1 MKRLKTIVSLLAAA
15 AMLFLSSGSEQLRV
29 SAAEPVTYSLK
40 YVEDKDEW
48 RYHVGA
54 WDDNNAGH
62 RELYYLK
69 QSIKDGDILVIE
81 GGEHN
86 LNLEVPVSLNNI
98 TFNHSH
104 LAVITAKSVENVYV
118 LRDSVGVVNG
128 DVTNA
133 HVYDNAVANF
143 NNNVTN
149 LYITKERSGEQT
161 IAVVGTVDYVRT
173 GDAEK
178 VYNEFYNF
186 QANSFR
192 QEEGILKTDASKYST
207 VPALVPPVA
216 PVDPTVTAP
225 VAPVPGTTVPVPG
238 VTDPSAVTPVV
249 PSVPVT
255 PVAPAA
261 PTVPVTPVTPVAP
274 VVPVSPD
281 DSLYDDVPKTGEPL
295 FYPGLLIAA
304 AGICFGGAYLLKK
317 KSA

>member
-1 MKRLKTIVSLLAAA
+1 MFRCWRQQPCCFCHPVQNNCGYPRRSL
-15 AMLFLSSGSEQLRV
+15 
-29 SAAEPVTYSLK
+29 TYSLK

-216 PVDPTVTAP
+216 PVAPTVTVPVVP
-225 VAPVPGTTVPVPG
+225 VAPVPGATDPVPG
-238 VTDPSAVTPVV
+238 ATDPSAVTPVV
-249 PSVPVT
+249 PTVPVT

-274 VVPVSPD
+274 VVPVSPA

-295 FYPGLLIAA
+295 FYPGLLVAA

>member
-1 MKRLKTIVSLLAAA
+1 MKRLKTIVSLLAVAA
-15 AMLFLSSGSEQLRV
+15 LLLLASGVNQLQV

-40 YVEDKDEW
+40 YVEDKEEW

-69 QSIKDGDILVIE
+69 QSIKDGDLIVIE
-81 GGEHN
+81 GGEHRLDLELPVN
-86 LNLEVPVSLNNI
+86 LNNV
-98 TFNHSH
+98 TFNHSYT
-104 LAVITAKSVENVYV
+104 AVITAKSVENVYV
-118 LRDSVGVVNG
+118 LRDSVGVING

-161 IAVVGTVDYVRT
+161 IAVVGTVDYVKT

-192 QEEGILKTDASKYST
+192 QEKGILKTDPSKYST
-207 VPALVPPVA
+207 IPGIVAPVA
-216 PVDPTVTAP
+216 PVDPA
-225 VAPVPGTTVPVPG
+225 AAVPAVPAVPA
-238 VTDPSAVTPVV
+238 DPAAAIPVV
-249 PSVPVT
+249 PTVP
-255 PVAPAA
+255 ADPAA
-261 PTVPVTPVTPVAP
+261 VIPVVPIAPVDPAAVAP
-274 VVPVSPD
+274 VVPVTTA
-281 DSLYDDVPKTGEPL
+281 DSLY
-295 FYPGLLIAA
+295 
-304 AGICFGGAYLLKK
+304 
-317 KSA
+317 

>member
-15 AMLFLSSGSEQLRV
+15 ALLLLAPGAQQLHV

-40 YVEDKDEW
+40 YVEDKEEW
-48 RYHVGA
+48 RFHVGP

-69 QSIKDGDILVIE
+69 ESIKDGDILVIE
-81 GGEHN
+81 GGAHN
-86 LNLEVPVSLNNI
+86 LDLEVPVNLSNI
-98 TFNHSH
+98 TFNHSR

-118 LRDSVGVVNG
+118 LRDSVAVVNG

-143 NNNVTN
+143 NNNVKN

-161 IAVVGTVDYVRT
+161 IAVAGTVDYVKT

-207 VPALVPPVA
+207 IPAVTTPVLPVA
-216 PVDPTVTAP
+216 PVLPVDPAAAVPVAPTVPAAPAETVPTAPADPAVTVPVIPTVPTAP
-225 VAPVPGTTVPVPG
+225 VAPV
-238 VTDPSAVTPVV
+238 A
-249 PSVPVT
+249 PVT
-255 PVAPAA
+255 
-261 PTVPVTPVTPVAP
+261 
-274 VVPVSPD
+274 PD
-281 DSLYDDVPKTGEPL
+281 DSLYDDVPKTGDPL
-295 FYPGLLIAA
+295 ALPGLLVMG
-304 AGICFGGAYLLKK
+304 AGICFGGAYLLKR